1 MTQKDTVAAVWEQ
14 HKKVIPGGVVSLN
27 RVIDPMRVFVKAE
40 GAYLWDSDGKQYIDY
55 HAAFSPYLLG
65 HSDPDVD
72 GAVIQAIKEGKSL
85 IGAGTTPWEGE
96 LANLLV
102 ECIPTLDQVQ
112 ITNTGSEATFFAVRV
127 ARAITERDEVIIM
140 QGGYNGWHNDVAFN
154 LMDPLERIADHQPGE
169 ELPLYP
175 ITAGM
180 PASASQHVHVVQFN
194 DLDAVENLIKTEN
207 IACIILEPISTKYR
221 CGQTEPRI
229 PRGTSTLVQSIRFPA
244 NF

>member
-40 GAYLWDSDGKQYIDY
+40 GAYLWDSDGMQYIDY

-127 ARAITERDEVIIM
+127 ARAVTERDEVIIM

-154 LMDPLERIADHQPGE
+154 LMDPLERIEGYQPGE

-194 DLDAVENLIKTEN
+194 DLDAVENLIKTQN
-207 IACIILEPISTKYR
+207 IACIILEPILQNIGVVKPNPGYLEGLR
-221 CGQTEPRI
+221 H
-229 PRGTSTLVQSIRFPA
+229 LVRSVRFPA

>member
-40 GAYLWDSDGKQYIDY
+40 GAYLWDSDGMQYIDY

-127 ARAITERDEVIIM
+127 ARAVTGRDEVIIM
-140 QGGYNGWHNDVAFN
+140 QGGYNGWH
-154 LMDPLERIADHQPGE
+154 I
-169 ELPLYP
+169 
-175 ITAGM
+175 
-180 PASASQHVHVVQFN
+180 
-194 DLDAVENLIKTEN
+194 
-207 IACIILEPISTKYR
+207 R
-221 CGQTEPRI
+221 CGFQLD
-229 PRGTSTLVQSIRFPA
+229 GSA
-244 NF
+244 